1 LTIYVTV
8 ASFIKPLIYELL
20 LENAPLLTIDFKI
33 TGIERGIY
41 EFKVNSKD
49 DIVLTKES
57 VNIELDSPLCGKK
70 S

>member
-1 LTIYVTV
+1 MTIYVTV

-20 LENAPLLTIDFKI
+20 LENAPLLTIDFEI

-57 VNIELDSPLCGKK
+57 VNIELDSPFCGKK

>member
-1 LTIYVTV
+1 MTIHVTV

-20 LENAPLLTIDFKI
+20 LENAPLLTIDFEI

-41 EFKVNSKD
+41 EFKVNSRD

-57 VNIELDSPLCGKK
+57 VNIELDNPFCGKK